1 VLWTVVATE
10 GGTALG
16 IVAILFSPLAVC
28 LALLPLLGIMLNG
41 TSSVL
46 YGTVS
51 ELTATERTERAF
63 ALFYTASIGSGAIA
77 PIVYGLLGD
86 RLGID
91 WATLAT
97 AMTALAI
104 CPFAFVLAPHLAP
117 QQ

>member
-1 VLWTVVATE
+1 MKAVKFDHYSDIDVLDVHDVPRP
-10 GGTALG
+10 
-16 IVAILFSPLAVC
+16 SPG
-28 LALLPLLGIMLNG
+28 PRE
-41 TSSVL
+41 VL
-46 YGTVS
+46 RNSARVDR
-51 ELTATERTERAF
+51 TERTERAF
-63 ALFYTASIGSGAIA
+63 ALFYAASIGSGAIA

>member
-1 VLWTVVATE
+1 MDRRAHRCLVDRGSN
-10 GGTALG
+10 GGRHSPRHRSVQSAPTAL
-16 IVAILFSPLAVC
+16 
-28 LALLPLLGIMLNG
+28 
-41 TSSVL
+41 
-46 YGTVS
+46 
-51 ELTATERTERAF
+51 